1 MKLLVLVSNLH
12 RRMIAL
18 VVIVFMAASSITSQ
32 LNAQTEIPLQD
43 VVSTV
48 RPDRVSEDRDAML
61 ARLIKILKYGG
72 DHSGLGKPTKV
83 DAVIALGLLGDERVV
98 SILAEHLVNEENNS
112 LRLQIVRALGWIGS
126 SQAVPALE
134 QTLQDKY
141 PLLRKQAADV
151 LKAITGRDYEYD
163 KTGLPDYTKMREL
176 IQSAV
181 KGSPSEG
188 VQGGAP

>member
-1 MKLLVLVSNLH
+1 MKLLDLLFFLH

-18 VVIVFMAASSITSQ
+18 AVIVFTAALSVTPQ
-32 LNAQTEIPLQD
+32 LNAQSEIPRQGAA
-43 VVSTV
+43 SPA
-48 RPDRVSEDRDAML
+48 RPDRVSEDREALL
-61 ARLIKILKYGG
+61 ARLTKILKYGG

-83 DAVIALGLLGDERVV
+83 DAVIALGLLGDERVMP
-98 SILAEHLVNEENNS
+98 ILTEHLANEENNH

-134 QTLQDKY
+134 QVLQDKY

-151 LKAITGRDYEYD
+151 LKALTGRDYEYD
-163 KTGLPDYTKMREL
+163 KAGLPDYSRMREL

-181 KGSPSEG
+181 KASPAEG
-188 VQGGAP
+188 VPGGVR